1 MKKETE
7 KLLHECTSGTK
18 MGEHAI
24 SLALPK
30 VTNSSLKSTLEEA
43 MKTHAII
50 GDEARKML
58 FSAHLREKEPS
69 PLLLMMSDAKMNAM
83 MLVSG
88 SSSTIASLI
97 TDGCNMG
104 VKTISHCVNKYQ
116 NASPQAKSLANKI
129 IAAEDDLRDKLRP
142 YL

>member
-129 IAAEDDLRDKLRP
+129 ISAEDDLRDKLRP

>member
-1 MKKETE
+1 
-7 KLLHECTSGTK
+7 

-30 VTNSSLKSTLEEA
+30 VTNNSLKSTLEEA
-43 MKTHAII
+43 IKTHAII

-58 FSAHLREKEPS
+58 FSARLREKNPS

-83 MLVSG
+83 MLING

-104 VKTISHCVNKYQ
+104 VKTISHYVNKYPS
-116 NASPQAKSLANKI
+116 ASPQAKSLANKI
-129 IAAEDDLRDKLRP
+129 IAAEDDLRNKLRP